1 MLEAHI
7 LGRFD
12 PDRAFEQL
20 LKTGVSQQPLHRL
33 LLPAWACMYDIIT
46 IATASSFIKPN
57 PGHKPQTRM
66 DGRALTGLRR
76 LTMVRGML
84 QKTTAGSA
92 LVKIGGTKVV
102 AGVTLQVG
110 KPGEETPG
118 KGEIG
123 AFSVCMLM
131 RVWVNECVPFV
142 SCRGTDRCR
151 LTD

>member
-1 MLEAHI
+1 
-7 LGRFD
+7 
-12 PDRAFEQL
+12 
-20 LKTGVSQQPLHRL
+20 
-33 LLPAWACMYDIIT
+33 
-46 IATASSFIKPN
+46 
-57 PGHKPQTRM
+57 M

-92 LVKIGGTKVV
+92 LVKVGGTKVV

-123 AFSVCMLM
+123 A
-131 RVWVNECVPFV
+131 
-142 SCRGTDRCR
+142 
-151 LTD
+151 

>member
-7 LGRFD
+7 LSRFD
-12 PDRAFEQL
+12 PDRQFQQL
-20 LKTGVSQQPLHRL
+20 LKTGVRAFVRSIDRSIEGCIKIDARWPTDPPSLH
-33 LLPAWACMYDIIT
+33 
-46 IATASSFIKPN
+46 S
-57 PGHKPQTRM
+57 QTRV

-76 LTMVRGML
+76 LTLFRGML

-102 AGVTLQVG
+102 AGVTLLVG

-123 AFSVCMLM
+123 A
-131 RVWVNECVPFV
+131 
-142 SCRGTDRCR
+142 
-151 LTD
+151 

>member
-1 MLEAHI
+1 MI
-7 LGRFD
+7 L
-12 PDRAFEQL
+12 
-20 LKTGVSQQPLHRL
+20 
-33 LLPAWACMYDIIT
+33 T
-46 IATASSFIKPN
+46 ICTRILAPSPRPKYT
-57 PGHKPQTRM
+57 HQTRV

-76 LTMVRGML
+76 LTIVRGML

-123 AFSVCMLM
+123 
-131 RVWVNECVPFV
+131 
-142 SCRGTDRCR
+142 T
-151 LTD
+151 